1 MHFYVIYLNVRRD
14 NITLEL
20 EELSQLWIGWVGCDL
35 DLVIDRLW
43 AQTWLRTKVHFIL
56 PNFLLVWIWRV

>member
-20 EELSQLWIGWVGCDL
+20 EELSWIWVGWIGCAL
-35 DLVIDRLW
+35 ALW
-43 AQTWLRTKVHFIL
+43 LKGYEFK
-56 PNFLLVWIWRV
+56 PC